1 MEQVILD
8 IDFNHN
14 GFEQHRR
21 NALFAPGS
29 EIKYSLLS
37 YLTRLVSEALSG
49 FQEHQKRVLLIEYF
63 VDVADECQQVRIA
76 TH

>member
-49 FQEHQKRVLLIEYF
+49 F
-63 VDVADECQQVRIA
+63 
-76 TH
+76 